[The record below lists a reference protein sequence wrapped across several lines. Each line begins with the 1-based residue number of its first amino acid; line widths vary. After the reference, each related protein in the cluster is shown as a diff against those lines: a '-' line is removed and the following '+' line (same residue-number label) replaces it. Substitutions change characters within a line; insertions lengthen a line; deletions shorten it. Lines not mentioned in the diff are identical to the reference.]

1 MKRAIISMSLLL
13 TAGCSVF
20 GIRTVEEPAFSVIKQ
35 RDTIQVR
42 LYDAMLIAETIVDA
56 NNEKRS
62 NIAFKRLAGY
72 IFGKN
77 TTNSKISMTAPVVQN
92 PQSAK
97 IAMTAPVIQKQEA
110 DGWVMSFVL
119 PAAYTMETIPKP
131 LDKLITLRQIPAR
144 KVASIRFRGSLN
156 PDKVLQYASVLQS
169 WLDTEGFRT
178 LGLPSSAGYDPPWTL
193 PIFRRNEV
201 LIEVE

>member
-1 MKRAIISMSLLL
+1 MKWTIIGVGLLL

-20 GIRTVEEPAFSVIKQ
+20 GIRTAEEPAFSVIREQ
-35 RDTIQVR
+35 DSIQVR
-42 LYDAMLIAETIVDA
+42 QYDAMLIAETIVDA
-56 NNEKRS
+56 RNEKRS
-62 NIAFKRLAGY
+62 NIAFRRLADY

-77 TTNSKISMTAPVVQN
+77 TKNSSISMTAPVIQK
-92 PQSAK
+92 PQSEK

-110 DGWVMSFVL
+110 DGWVMAFVL

-131 LDKLITLRQIPAR
+131 LDQQVTLRQIPAR
-144 KVASIRFRGSLN
+144 KVASIRFRGSLD

-169 WLDTEGFRT
+169 WLDKEGFKT

-193 PIFRRNEV
+193 SFLRRNEV